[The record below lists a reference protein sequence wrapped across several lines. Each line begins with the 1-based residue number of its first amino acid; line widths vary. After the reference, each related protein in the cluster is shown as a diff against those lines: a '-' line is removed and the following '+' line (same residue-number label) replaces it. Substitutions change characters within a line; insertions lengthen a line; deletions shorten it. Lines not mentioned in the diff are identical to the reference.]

1 MSLIQIVYDK
11 EIYPAF
17 HAIVME
23 HFRQGGPILKMKHV
37 KDVTEEQERIRFTNI
52 TTTTDATGRLTTV
65 VALGEDGRIYSNPP
79 INQYLEKK

>member
-1 MSLIQIVYDK
+1 MSLIQIVYDT
-11 EIYPAF
+11 EIDSAF
-17 HAIVME
+17 HKIVME
-23 HFRQGGPILKMKHV
+23 HFRQGGPVLHAKHIEEI
-37 KDVTEEQERIRFTNI
+37 KEQERIRFTNI